1 MATKQSFGS
10 VTTAFEHD
18 TVEQARQA
26 AMDDAASSG
35 GRVYPCQVFFQGGRL
50 MITTSFPFALLARQV
65 VLDPAVKGGNPRGSM
80 NRPLMPDHV
89 RTIREYLLKNPSEY
103 ILPPVTLN
111 VRQIPQVYVQKSN
124 SPVRSGFLVITDAT
138 TFTVTDGQHRLAAI
152 AGAPT
157 AKPAIP
163 SLMIEAPEFENDSLA
178 VLIVVEGDIA
188 RVHQDFADAAQTK
201 QIPASLLA
209 AFNTR
214 EPVNRVLAAIVEGS
228 NLLRGRVDQTSK
240 TLSKHSQSL
249 FLLNQVRGLVKELL
263 VGDYAISEA
272 SLSKVSAEKIA
283 TQSQREAFVERALLL
298 INTLAEE
305 MEPWNAIAAM
315 SITDS
320 MASTIPDLRQQYINL
335 TGTGLV
341 IIGRIAFE
349 INKLPE
355 SQRAAKYKDLAKKV
369 DWRREAELWQNT
381 IIINGKMVTNRGPLA
396 AASDR
401 VKEMLGLP
409 TKSVAATNA

>member
-1 MATKQSFGS
+1 
-10 VTTAFEHD
+10 
-18 TVEQARQA
+18 
-26 AMDDAASSG
+26 
-35 GRVYPCQVFFQGGRL
+35 
-50 MITTSFPFALLARQV
+50 
-65 VLDPAVKGGNPRGSM
+65 
-80 NRPLMPDHV
+80 
-89 RTIREYLLKNPSEY
+89 
-103 ILPPVTLN
+103 
-111 VRQIPQVYVQKSN
+111 
-124 SPVRSGFLVITDAT
+124 
-138 TFTVTDGQHRLAAI
+138 
-152 AGAPT
+152 
-157 AKPAIP
+157 
-163 SLMIEAPEFENDSLA
+163 
-178 VLIVVEGDIA
+178 
-188 RVHQDFADAAQTK
+188 
-201 QIPASLLA
+201 
-209 AFNTR
+209 
-214 EPVNRVLAAIVEGS
+214 
-228 NLLRGRVDQTSK
+228 
-240 TLSKHSQSL
+240 
-249 FLLNQVRGLVKELL
+249 LLNQVRGLVKELL